1 MVTLDQPRDS
11 DVHTLCDFAETLCLL
26 TPDRICSRES
36 LRDHI
41 HDEGTV
47 RVTEEA
53 LEDCFTNLQWRQIAF
68 GASYPFAL
76 AVNGRSFSAPEHL
89 SDQQRLYCFLL
100 LCSGLPFTQRP
111 YNPLTDAFERVSLLA
126 LRAASPRGSSVR
138 AFGKNE
144 TEYTGTKWER
154 INTLG
159 AEIGGE
165 GRCSEQTF
173 RGRDSGDGGID
184 LVAWLPLDD
193 HERRNVPSALA
204 QCACSRSD
212 WSAKQS
218 EISDNRLGNLI
229 APTHRWLQALFI
241 PHCFRDSTGKWAVP
255 GDVGQTVLFDRLR
268 IVKQIG
274 TNVDWGSINVPPV
287 FEDFLAQ
294 RLALV

>member
-1 MVTLDQPRDS
+1 MVTLDRPRDS
-11 DVHTLCDFAETLCLL
+11 DVHTLCDFAEMLCLL
-26 TPDRICSRES
+26 TQDRICSRET
-36 LRDHI
+36 LHDYI
-41 HDEGTV
+41 HDEGAG
-47 RVTEEA
+47 RVSEA
-53 LEDCFTNLQWRQIAF
+53 ELEDCFTNLQWRQIAF

-76 AVNGRSFSAPEHL
+76 AANARSFSAPEHL

-100 LCSGLPFTQRP
+100 LCSGLPFTERP
-111 YNPLTDAFERVSLLA
+111 YNGLTDAFERVSLVA
-126 LRAASPRGSSVR
+126 LRAASPVGSNVR

-144 TEYTGTKWER
+144 TEYAGSKWER

-159 AEIGGE
+159 SEIGGE
-165 GRCSEQTF
+165 GRCTEHTF
-173 RGRDSGDGGID
+173 RERDSGDGGID

-193 HERRNVPSALA
+193 HERRNIPSALA
-204 QCACSRSD
+204 QCACSRSE

-274 TNVDWGSINVPPV
+274 PHVDWATINAPQGLA
-287 FEDFLAQ
+287 DFLAQ